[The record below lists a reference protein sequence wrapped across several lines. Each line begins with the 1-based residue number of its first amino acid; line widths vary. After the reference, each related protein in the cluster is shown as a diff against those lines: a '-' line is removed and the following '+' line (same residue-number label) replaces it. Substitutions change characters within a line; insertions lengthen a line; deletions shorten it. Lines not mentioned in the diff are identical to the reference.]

1 MLSEV
6 TAAAPME
13 TGESIGI
20 EEIMRLLPH
29 RYPFLL
35 VDRAERLVPNQSIRG
50 IKAVTYNELFFQG
63 HFPKRPVMPGV
74 LIIEAMAQTGAV
86 LMSRSMDID
95 VSKHAVFL
103 LSVDQVRFR
112 TPVVPGDLL
121 EMDVQVLFVRR
132 GIFKFKGEASV
143 RGQPAVEAEFAAKL
157 VEAGGPG

>member
-1 MLSEV
+1 
-6 TAAAPME
+6 
-13 TGESIGI
+13 
-20 EEIMRLLPH
+20 
-29 RYPFLL
+29 
-35 VDRAERLVPNQSIRG
+35 
-50 IKAVTYNELFFQG
+50 
-63 HFPKRPVMPGV
+63 
-74 LIIEAMAQTGAV
+74 
-86 LMSRSMDID
+86 MSRSMDID